1 MVSVMSNL
9 RTLALHAAREPA
21 ALLAEAF
28 TSGTVVAETKTNRH
42 DLVSVWDR
50 RVEEMLKTS
59 LAGHDAVF
67 WGEGTGRQSP
77 AEPGQLEWIID
88 PIDGTSNFV
97 HGYPMFSISIAAAI
111 DNTVVA
117 GVVIDPVAGTEFSA
131 DVTGAYRNNEP
142 IVARP
147 GPAHES
153 QYNLIT
159 SFPAAEVL
167 HRVPEATAL
176 FGDLVTNFA
185 TVRRLVSGAL
195 ELCHAACGIADVVL
209 GVDTQPWDVAA
220 GSYILHQ
227 AGGRYVTA
235 TDGPPHLAKHYV
247 ALAPGRESEVI
258 RSVFDTIQGL

>member
-1 MVSVMSNL
+1 MSNL
-9 RTLALHAAREPA
+9 RTLALHASRKPA
-21 ALLAEAF
+21 TLLAEAF
-28 TSGTVVAETKTNRH
+28 TSGTVVAKTKTNHH

-50 RVEEMLKTS
+50 RIEDMLKAS
-59 LAGHDAVF
+59 LAGNDAVF
-67 WGEGTGRQSP
+67 WGEESGRQSP

-97 HGYPMFSISIAAAI
+97 HGYPMFSISIAAVI

-117 GVVIDPVAGTEFSA
+117 AVVVDPVAGTYFSA
-131 DVTGAYRNNEP
+131 DATGAYCNNEL

-147 GPAHES
+147 APAHES

-159 SFPAAEVL
+159 SFPAAEIL
-167 HRVPEATAL
+167 HRAPEATAL

-209 GVDTQPWDVAA
+209 GVDTKPWDVAA
-220 GSYILHQ
+220 GAYILRQ
-227 AGGRYVTA
+227 AGGHYITA
-235 TDGPPHLAKHYV
+235 TDGPPHLSRHYV
-247 ALAPGRESEVI
+247 ALAPDRESEVI
-258 RSVFDTIQGL
+258 RSVFHKIQRL